1 MIDYNVLTLAY
12 IGDAVYEIYIREYL
26 IKQGIMKVNNLQHEA
41 IKYVSAISQRKFLEK
56 LINENILTD
65 KEINIMMRARNHK
78 GTRHPKNTDIITY
91 KYATAFEA
99 IIGFLYLNKDNTR
112 IEEIL
117 EKIIEVN

>member
-1 MIDYNVLTLAY
+1 MIDYNILTLAY